1 MNLETTENEL
11 ILVFLKS
18 LLKKQKC
25 LDPLETQNLNWSI
38 RVISDRFCTGKV
50 K

>member
-18 LLKKQKC
+18 LLKKQKYP
-25 LDPLETQNLNWSI
+25 DSLEAQNLNWSI
-38 RVISDRFCTGKV
+38 RVINDRFSTGNRK
-50 K
+50 